1 MSRERIDVKRT
12 AQILSDEIHEIQKEF
27 DAYLKR
33 WWITNIFASVF
44 RRTK

>member
-1 MSRERIDVKRT
+1 MSRERIDVKQT
-12 AQILSDEIHEIQKEF
+12 AQMLSNEIQKEI

-44 RRTK
+44 RQTK

>member
-1 MSRERIDVKRT
+1 MARERIDVKRT
-12 AQILSDEIHEIQKEF
+12 AQIISNEIQEEI
-27 DAYLKR
+27 DAYLKH